1 MISLLDYA
9 DGGFASR
16 QGSAFADHN
25 DHTPCLSIFPLV
37 VCSGRPIKTPQNTTT
52 RKSPG
57 LSKTMAPFGATDY
70 VHHG

>member
-25 DHTPCLSIFPLV
+25 DHTPCLSIFPV
-37 VCSGRPIKTPQNTTT
+37 VVSSGRPIKIPQ
-52 RKSPG
+52 KHDDAEIPG
-57 LSKTMAPFGATDY
+57 ALKDNGPIWG
-70 VHHG
+70 H